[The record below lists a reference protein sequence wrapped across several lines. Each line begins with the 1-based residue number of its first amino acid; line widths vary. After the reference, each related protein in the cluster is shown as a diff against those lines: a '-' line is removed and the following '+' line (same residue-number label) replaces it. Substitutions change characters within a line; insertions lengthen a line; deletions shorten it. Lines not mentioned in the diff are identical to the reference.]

1 LELTFVIIMDERH
14 DQRDLMPPREE
25 VFDHLYLLLIA
36 RYASAE
42 SHHLPQFGKIITHQS
57 FAVADEATPFD
68 SVHRNLSL
76 SVAEGVLDGLK
87 APCGDALSRDALPYM
102 SALCVSARQQMTPS
116 ANSARCFTVGRAI
129 REALAAAARSS
140 RLSLSMRIN
149 MALPLRAAQAGPIS
163 QLHIDITQ
171 LLYDITKIIRQI
183 DTRSSARRLCHVTK
197 YSA

>member
-1 LELTFVIIMDERH
+1 MDERN
-14 DQRDLMPPREE
+14 DQRDLMPPRQE
-25 VFDHLYLLLIA
+25 VFDHFYLLLIA

-87 APCGDALSRDALPYM
+87 APCGDALSPDALPYM
-102 SALCVSARQQMTPS
+102 SGLCV
-116 ANSARCFTVGRAI
+116 SARCFTVGRAI

-183 DTRSSARRLCHVTK
+183 DTRSSARRTALGEI
-197 YSA
+197 